1 MAVSFIVA
9 LKAEAEALHAGEG
22 APNAEAPQAGD
33 PEAAPIAAGT
43 PHAAAGAPN
52 AGAGM
57 RCTSAVVP
65 DLAAGAPKPKL
76 PKGDGGTAP
85 SAAAGGGGA
94 GGAGAGTAAAAGGV
108 RCCAAPVASLT
119 GRHSVS
125 SARPREPSCAAL
137 SRPRCHRARWRP
149 TAPEKART
157 SPRLREGG
165 KRSEGYAGGK
175 RSRLGRR
182 GLKGCAGLL
191 TRNHHNLLLVANVEP
206 HPHHVLVL
214 EHVPPLERR
223 YRGGALLVRK
233 RPLLPPLVLTRL
245 ARPDAADR
253 IRVRRTH
260 YRQPPLRQNRAVE
273 SAACELTVG
282 RPRLPPAREQA
293 RRAPMQRTSPAC
305 ACPIVKIQHTDL
317 GLCAGVLFPLLVGKI
332 EPQQEKA
339 VRNWGDERHLVPG
352 QIRRR
357 SQNYNKRLG
366 HSCGD

>member
-1 MAVSFIVA
+1 MHIGRCARFGSGRS
-9 LKAEAEALHAGEG
+9 KAET
-22 APNAEAPQAGD
+22 
-33 PEAAPIAAGT
+33 PERRRWNG
-43 PHAAAGAPN
+43 
-52 AGAGM
+52 
-57 RCTSAVVP
+57 
-65 DLAAGAPKPKL
+65 PKR
-76 PKGDGGTAP
+76 
-85 SAAAGGGGA
+85 GGGRRR
-94 GGAGAGTAAAAGGV
+94 GGRRRGGHRGSCG
-108 RCCAAPVASLT
+108 RCAVL
-119 GRHSVS
+119 R
-125 SARPREPSCAAL
+125 
-137 SRPRCHRARWRP
+137 RARCFAHWQVLGMP
-149 TAPEKART
+149 HEGIAF
-157 SPRLREGG
+157 RLLVHGSLLVQRCPGHDATVRGGGPQHRRRRE
-165 KRSEGYAGGK
+165 
-175 RSRLGRR
+175 
-182 GLKGCAGLL
+182 LL
-191 TRNHHNLLLVANVEP
+191 LARNHHNLLLVANVEP